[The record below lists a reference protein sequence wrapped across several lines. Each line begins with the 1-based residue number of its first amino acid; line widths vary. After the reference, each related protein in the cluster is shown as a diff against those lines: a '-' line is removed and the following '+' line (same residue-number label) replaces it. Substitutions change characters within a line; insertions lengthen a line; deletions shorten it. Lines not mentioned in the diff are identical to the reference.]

1 MKEIDFFI
9 DFSEGEL
16 GSYNPYDPSENA
28 DTNVFTDG
36 IHRQRFPFTRY
47 AGKRKFSSGVVLA
60 FPLEQGADAFQSG
73 RLLWMDDVESGA
85 QALLRKAG
93 IPATPTVV
101 KMLEKYLEGLVF
113 TDNYEHYLLW
123 SWMRGA
129 WKDEAA
135 RNSVIEA
142 YRIVRWVI
150 EGLGLGVQFPKLA
163 DIVN

>member
-1 MKEIDFFI
+1 MFFAI
-9 DFSEGEL
+9 RPEPELRERLFALGDDRLRAGGRRVVAENLHLTLVFL
-16 GSYNPYDPSENA
+16 GSLDA
-28 DTNVFTDG
+28 AL
-36 IHRQRFPFTRY
+36 RQC
-47 AGKRKFSSGVVLA
+47 
-60 FPLEQGADAFQSG
+60 LEQGADAFQSG